1 MDLVPRSAQGRA
13 SLDEADEGVD
23 MIRRRRATIYHRIV
37 SRHDR
42 KIAGHLGTFSVRD
55 RLVSRR
61 VFDRHGPNRDGDDF
75 IRPDNL
81 NRQRR
86 STVNDP
92 RTTMD
97 AEFAHRLI
105 AIAESDSPEDVRI
118 KKTSDLCAAYV
129 TEAKRRHRIDPRQR
143 PTEHER
149 AILEREVAAVREAIL
164 QREAVLPGAS
174 ATRRIL
180 KAARLAVEL
189 DSRGTNVMGQILKDE
204 LINRS
209 GVPAGV

>member
-1 MDLVPRSAQGRA
+1 MYSADVFGR
-13 SLDEADEGVD
+13 LGRTG
-23 MIRRRRATIYHRIV
+23 MATI
-37 SRHDR
+37 SFG
-42 KIAGHLGTFSVRD
+42 A
-55 RLVSRR
+55 
-61 VFDRHGPNRDGDDF
+61 
-75 IRPDNL
+75 DNL

-105 AIAESDSPEDVRI
+105 AIAESDRPEDVRI
-118 KKTSDLCAAYV
+118 EKTSDLCAACV
-129 TEAKRRHRIDPRQR
+129 AEVKARHRIDPRRR
-143 PTEHER
+143 PTDRER

-164 QREAVLPGAS
+164 RREAVLPGSS

-180 KAARLAVEL
+180 KAARLAIEL
-189 DSRGTNVMGQILKDE
+189 DSRGTNAMGQILKDE
-204 LINRS
+204 LVSKS